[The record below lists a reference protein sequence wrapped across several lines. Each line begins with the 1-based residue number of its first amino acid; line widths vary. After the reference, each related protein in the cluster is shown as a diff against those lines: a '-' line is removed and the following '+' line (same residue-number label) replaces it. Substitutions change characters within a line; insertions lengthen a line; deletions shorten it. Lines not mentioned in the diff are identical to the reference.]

1 VKMQINVIPGPVP
14 ARSSIAGMRAPRR
27 NRRPVEDPI
36 ELRNRRE
43 TGSIEEN
50 PPERLGRG
58 QKWHLDDVSLGAL
71 LKALA
76 PDVEQAAR
84 KYANLRERLTRFF
97 AWNRTDN
104 ADELADE
111 TLDRLARRL
120 GRTEAADS
128 GRNRDS
134 AGSARKETIER
145 PEEFAA
151 GIARLVLHEQR
162 RRKFRAEQAFDK
174 IQREA
179 ETDRVA
185 WRTEELR
192 RAEERSAVLEK
203 CMAELSE
210 EQRELIRRYYSV
222 EGRTMIDARKRL
234 AEEMCI
240 SVNALRNRALRIRA
254 ELEGQVRSRL
264 AHRS

>member
-1 VKMQINVIPGPVP
+1 
-14 ARSSIAGMRAPRR
+14 MRAPRR
-27 NRRPVEDPI
+27 NRRQVEDPV
-36 ELRNRRE
+36 ELKNRRE

-50 PPERLGRG
+50 PAERQGRG
-58 QKWHLDDVSLGAL
+58 QKWHLDDASLGAL
-71 LKALA
+71 LKALG

-84 KYANLRERLTRFF
+84 KYTRLRERLTRFF
-97 AWNRTDN
+97 AWNRADN
-104 ADELADE
+104 ADALADE

-120 GRTEAADS
+120 GRADAVDS
-128 GRNRDS
+128 SADRDA
-134 AGSARKETIER
+134 AGSARKESVER

-162 RRKFRAEQAFDK
+162 RRQLRAEQTFDK

-179 ETDRVA
+179 DTDRVA
-185 WRTEELR
+185 WRAEESH

-234 AEEMCI
+234 ADEMGI
-240 SVNALRNRALRIRA
+240 SINALRNRALRIRA
-254 ELEGQVRSRL
+254 ELENQVRARL
-264 AHRS
+264 AIRI